1 MSPVIRSEDVDYSEA
16 FYYTLFEQHHLPVL
30 IIRPVDG
37 QIIDVNETAV
47 QFYGYDKL
55 TLKTMTIFDINTLS
69 KEAIK
74 QKMAEAKQKNERH
87 FHFQHRL
94 SSGDIRDVKI
104 NSIPVTYKEET
115 LLFSLVTD
123 MTDAIENNAFFH
135 TLFEESPYAIML
147 MNRDY
152 EIEKVNHHF
161 EQLFGYSNEE
171 AIGHTPEQLIYP
183 ANHKA
188 MFQSNKR
195 MMEEGIVISQ
205 NSGRQAKN
213 GEVIDIQMVAMPVYI
228 DNFLVAACAIYIDKR
243 QEQEMKSY
251 NQMLASV
258 LENTNQGVVITN
270 TKGEIEWINQA
281 YTTITGYGE
290 DDVKGNNPRLLQ
302 SGKHGEGFYEKM
314 WHDILKYGSWT
325 GEIWNRRKNGDVFPE
340 FLKIFSIKNEQG
352 EIVHFVGIFIDN
364 TEAIAHEKQID
375 VLETKDTLTG
385 LYNRSYITQ
394 YLDGLLDDVD
404 KGTVTLLYMDIDRF
418 KAINDN
424 LGHTVGDQL
433 LIAFTTHLKHS
444 FPSAVLARVSGDEFV
459 VVLAEQERAKCGAL
473 LQHLF
478 DQLKFPVDL
487 GHHQLLVTC
496 SVGVATYPRDAVT
509 ANELLMHADI
519 AMFEAKKQEGNS
531 MTFYDVA
538 LTVEMNRAFDVK
550 TALQQADFDRDFTL
564 HYQPVIDVQSG
575 QVVGAEAL
583 LRFSHTTL
591 GHVSPSEFI
600 PIAENN
606 GLILPIGEW
615 VLRRACRDIGPVID
629 MTAGRFKIA
638 VNVSIQQLESQ
649 TFPLALKAILE
660 ETNFPANQLVLE
672 VTEETSV
679 SHSERVKET
688 INKIE
693 AYGVSISID
702 DFGTGYSSLEKLH
715 RLKVNQLKIDQSF
728 IRDLEETT
736 AIVRAILA
744 MGESLELSVVAEG
757 VETKDQLDFLK
768 TTTCDYVQGYY
779 FSRPLAFKDFQAYLL
794 NKKRSS

>member
-1 MSPVIRSEDVDYSEA
+1 MLRSEDTYYSDT

-37 QIIDVNETAV
+37 HIIDVNETAV
-47 QFYGYDKL
+47 GFYGYDKR

-69 KEAIK
+69 EAAVK
-74 QKMAEAKQKNERH
+74 QKMTEAKQKNERY
-87 FHFQHRL
+87 FHFQHQL
-94 SSGDIRDVKI
+94 KNGTIRDVKI
-104 NSIPVTYKEET
+104 NSIPVTYHDET

-123 MTDAIENNAFFH
+123 ITDAIEHNAFFQ
-135 TLFEESPYAIML
+135 TLFEESPYAIMM

-152 EIEKVNHHF
+152 KIDKVNHHF
-161 EQLFGYSNEE
+161 EQLFGYTNEE
-171 AIGHTPEQLIYP
+171 AVSYTPEQLIYP
-183 ANHKA
+183 VNHKET
-188 MFQSNKR
+188 FQSNKR

-205 NSGRQAKN
+205 NSHRQAKN
-213 GEVIDIQMVAMPVYI
+213 GDVIDIQMVAMPVYV
-228 DNFLVAACAIYIDKR
+228 DNFLVATCAIYIDKR

-281 YTTITGYGE
+281 YTTITGYDE
-290 DDVKGNNPRLLQ
+290 TEVKGVNPRLLQ
-302 SGKHGEGFYEKM
+302 SGKHDKDFYEKM
-314 WHDILKYGSWT
+314 WRDILTYGSWT
-325 GEIWNRRKNGDVFPE
+325 GEIWNRRKNGEVFPE

-352 EIVHFVGIFIDN
+352 EIVRFVGIFIDN
-364 TEAIAHEKQID
+364 TEAKAHEKHID

-385 LYNRSYITQ
+385 LYNRSYVTQ
-394 YLDGLLDDVD
+394 HLDVLLNDLDEQ
-404 KGTVTLLYMDIDRF
+404 TLTLLYMDIDRF
-418 KAINDN
+418 KSINDN
-424 LGHTVGDQL
+424 LGHAVGDKL
-433 LIAFTTHLKHS
+433 LMAFTDYLKHS

-459 VVLAEQERAKCGAL
+459 VVLTEQIQESCEATIK
-473 LQHLF
+473 HLF
-478 DQLKFPVDL
+478 DQLNTPLDL

-496 SVGVATYPRDAVT
+496 SVGVATYPRDAAT
-509 ANELLMHADI
+509 ANELLMHADV

-531 MTFYDVA
+531 LAFYDEA
-538 LTVEMNRAFDVK
+538 LTAEMNRAFDVK

-564 HYQPVIDVQSG
+564 HYQPVIDVQTG

-583 LRFSHTTL
+583 LRFSHKTL
-591 GHVSPSEFI
+591 GRVSPGEFI

-615 VLRRACRDIGPVID
+615 VLRRACRDMRPIIE
-629 MTAGRFKIA
+629 MTAGRFKLA

-649 TFPLALKAILE
+649 TFPFALRAILE
-660 ETNFPANQLVLE
+660 ETQFPANQLVLE

-693 AYGVSISID
+693 TYGVEISID

-715 RLKVNQLKIDQSF
+715 HLKVDQLKIDQSF
-728 IRDLEETT
+728 IRELEETT

-744 MGESLELSVVAEG
+744 MGESLGLSVVAEG

-779 FSRPLAFKDFQAYLL
+779 FSRPLAFNDFQAYLA
-794 NKKRSS
+794 KKARSS